1 MNDRWRRL
9 SFGWCNRERRFT
21 SLVRSTG
28 LVVSARG
35 AARSPRALCRG
46 KKFVE
51 RWPKHASQCFRSME
65 NWIEF
70 STSDDEIILRILD
83 YSIASRDIS
92 VSPFLLFFFFFTVI
106 HRWLEISSRLCFIS
120 NFQFLERRTGNSLTS
135 YMARIDSLSRVCS
148 APHWRKV

>member
-83 YSIASRDIS
+83 YLIASRDIS
-92 VSPFLLFFFFFTVI
+92 VSPFLLFFFFSQLFTDG
-106 HRWLEISSRLCFIS
+106 SRLVRDSALSAIFNS
-120 NFQFLERRTGNSLTS
+120 WNEERGIHWPRIWRESIR
-135 YMARIDSLSRVCS
+135 YREYVARPIEER
-148 APHWRKV
+148 